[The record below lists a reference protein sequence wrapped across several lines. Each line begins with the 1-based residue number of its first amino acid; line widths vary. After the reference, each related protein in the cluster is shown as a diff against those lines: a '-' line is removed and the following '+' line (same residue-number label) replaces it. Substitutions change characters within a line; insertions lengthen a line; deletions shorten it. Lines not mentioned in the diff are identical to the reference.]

1 MSNFLL
7 SPILALFSLKFYRQA
22 QTAPVSRGFLYLGYL
37 SFLLALYGMILFRIQ
52 WMPAANEFV
61 DWLKQ
66 NLPEMTLTRQ
76 GLEMKIAEPR
86 LLTHSRWGA
95 LIYLDPVKDSPDS
108 ADLEKAVVVIT
119 RTKVG
124 YRDPSTEELRIQ
136 NIVQQS
142 NAANWRDVSFTQE
155 TIGRLWRKLSPWLA
169 AIFFLTSFVGFYL
182 WKLIAALLYSLI
194 GMLLN
199 LFRKTKLRYGSILNV
214 CFFALTPLA
223 LLQALVWLFP
233 NFPLPVNLLTSL
245 TLTTLYLAFAILASQ
260 DRASQPV

>member
-1 MSNFLL
+1 M
-7 SPILALFSLKFYRQA
+7 ALFSLKFYRQI

-61 DWLKQ
+61 GWLKQ

-95 LIYLDPVKDSPDS
+95 LIYLDPVKDSPDP
-108 ADLEKAVVVIT
+108 ADLEKAAVVIT
-119 RTKVG
+119 RTKIG

-136 NIVQQS
+136 NIVRQG
-142 NAANWRDVSFTQE
+142 NAANWRDATFTQE
-155 TIGRLWRKLSPWLA
+155 TITQLWRRLSPWLA
-169 AIFFLTSFVGFYL
+169 AIFFLTSFVGLYL
-182 WKLIAALLYSLI
+182 WKLTAALLYSLI
-194 GMLLN
+194 GILLN
-199 LFRKTKLRYGSILNV
+199 LFRKAKLRYASILNV
-214 CFFALTPLA
+214 SFYALTPLA

-245 TLTTLYLAFAILASQ
+245 ALTALYLAFAILAAQ
-260 DRASQPV
+260 DRASQAQ